1 MVPPSQ
7 RSSYTAPSMSYDV
20 KWRPSRLTA
29 AGERARRTWR
39 STRARWNRRT
49 VHAVAILLVLVV
61 VVGGPCAAGL
71 AAMGAALLQEQRWD
85 AEDGSPG
92 RRRDRLVLQA
102 GTAAAAVACLVIA
115 AVFVWLATAPG

>member
-1 MVPPSQ
+1 
-7 RSSYTAPSMSYDV
+7 
-20 KWRPSRLTA
+20 
-29 AGERARRTWR
+29 
-39 STRARWNRRT
+39 